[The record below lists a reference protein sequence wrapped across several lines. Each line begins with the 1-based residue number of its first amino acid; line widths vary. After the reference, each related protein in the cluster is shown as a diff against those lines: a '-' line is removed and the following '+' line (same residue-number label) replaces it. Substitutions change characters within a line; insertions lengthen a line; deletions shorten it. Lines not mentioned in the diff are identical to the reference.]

1 MKKILIITYY
11 WPPAGG
17 SGVQRWLKFVKYLT
31 KENFYCIVY
40 TPQNPEMP
48 VTDHSLI
55 KDVPTTNF
63 ELIQS
68 PITEPYSL
76 YKILTGKSSKD
87 KITVSFLNEKKQ
99 TASLIEKLSK
109 WIRGNFFIPD
119 AKMLW
124 IRPSVKILSSFL
136 KNNKVDV
143 IISTGPPHS
152 LHIIALKLKQRF
164 PNIKWIAD
172 FRDPWTN
179 IDFLNELHLT
189 SCARQKHKRLE
200 KKVVQ
205 TADGVISVSP
215 TLTKELSALDPLNPN
230 KFFTI
235 TNGFDEDDYLD
246 MPTSANTGNNFIITY
261 AGLIP
266 PNRNPIVL
274 WKALKELRTENLLPK
289 NFILRLIGKTDAAV
303 IDTIRE
309 YELDNYIQKI
319 DYLPHSEVIK
329 KEAESD
335 ALLLI
340 INNAPNSKGILTGKL
355 FEYLA
360 LQKPIIAIGPTDGDA
375 AEILFHSNAGITI
388 DYEDTGEMKKNLL
401 KLFKNELKFPMND
414 KVKKYSRR
422 SLTLDL
428 IKIICQTVKNNE

>member
-1 MKKILIITYY
+1 MKKILVITYY

-40 TPQNPEMP
+40 TPQNPETP
-48 VTDHSLI
+48 VIDHSLI

-99 TASLIEKLSK
+99 TPSLTEKLSK

-124 IRPSVKILSSFL
+124 IKPSVKILSSFL

-215 TLTKELSALDPLNPN
+215 TLTKELSALDPLNQN

-246 MPTSANTGNNFIITY
+246 IPTSANTGNNFIITY

-274 WKALKELRTENLLPK
+274 WKALKELKTENLLPQ

-303 IDTIRE
+303 MDTIRE

-375 AEILFHSNAGITI
+375 SQIIRQTMAGAVINYDNVNAMK
-388 DYEDTGEMKKNLL
+388 DTLL
-401 KLFKNELKFPMND
+401 KIFSHQIPPPRKENILPF
-414 KVKKYSRR
+414 SRKT
-422 SLTLDL
+422 LTDEL
-428 IKIICQTVKNNE
+428 IKIIKQLH